1 MAQARR
7 KDEKLRDVSRRII
20 LERTARLLVKKG
32 YGDTSLRDIAQACD
46 MKAGSL
52 YYHFDSKDVLVEEVL
67 TEGVRRVDT
76 RVREA
81 LEASA
86 DAPPLDRIRIAMEIH
101 LATLHDKSDYAS
113 AHIRCF
119 AHVPS
124 DIRRRLHHV
133 REEYDAIWIDLL
145 ETADAA
151 GLIAED
157 VDLATV
163 RFALIGMMNWTLE
176 WPRVAGEKPT
186 DLADRFFRIAF
197 EGAMRP
203 AERGKS

>member
-1 MAQARR
+1 MAAGSSSVR
-7 KDEKLRDVSRRII
+7 KS
-20 LERTARLLVKKG
+20 ERTRSRVLHAAAKVFRRHG
-32 YGDTSLRDIAQACD
+32 YASSSLRQIARQAG
-46 MKAGSL
+46 MQAGSL
-52 YYHFDSKDVLVEEVL
+52 YYHFDSKDDLVEEVL
-67 TEGVRRVDT
+67 TEGVRRVET

-86 DAPPLDRIRIAMEIH
+86 DAPPLDRIRLAMEIH

-124 DIRRRLHHV
+124 DIRRRLRHV
-133 REEYDAIWIDLL
+133 REDYDAIWIDLL

-151 GLIAED
+151 GLIAAD
-157 VDLATV
+157 VDLATL

-176 WPRVAGEKPT
+176 WPRVAGAKPT
-186 DLADRFFRIAF
+186 DLADRFYRIAF
-197 EGAMRP
+197 EGAVAP
-203 AERGKS
+203 G